1 MPTDP
6 FVPERLEDEPRQL
19 PNLPPG
25 VKVPP
30 AKSWTADRP
39 GDLPAGQPQG
49 KLLGSPGPNV
59 GYAYTLAERMRDRLE
74 LAPHEHLE
82 DALAVVA
89 EVAMRRAAHY
99 GRAPV
104 MPDLEVASTI
114 LGYDASADTGFVE
127 WRMRALQG
135 AHHEYIERRALVD
148 AVPIDVLRLAPRA
161 VGEHVEAAR
170 RALRAGAPLPQA

>member
-30 AKSWTADRP
+30 AKSWMADRP

-49 KLLGSPGPNV
+49 KLLGSPGPNI
-59 GYAYTLAERMRDRLE
+59 GYAFTLAERVKDRLQ
-74 LAPHEHLE
+74 LAPHEHAE
-82 DALAVVA
+82 DALALVA
-89 EVAMRRAAHY
+89 ELAMRRAAHY

-104 MPDLEVASTI
+104 IHDLDVAMRI
-114 LGYDASADTGFVE
+114 LGYDGSDDADFAD
-127 WRMRALQG
+127 WRMRAVEG
-135 AHHEYIERRALVD
+135 AHHEYFERRTLVD
-148 AVPIDVLRLAPRA
+148 AVPIDVLRLAPSA
-161 VGEHVEAAR
+161 VGEHVAEAR
-170 RALRAGAPLPQA
+170 RALRGGAALPQA